1 MGASCCGGGG
11 FAALSRAA
19 AKSAAS
25 RLRQLGILPESVDW
39 ARRAAVCETCH
50 LRTIRAGVSYCGRP
64 LLQQIS
70 RDAAQD
76 GCGCPTRA
84 KAKSPDEHCPLDRAN
99 QPAVQSGALCTCKW
113 CREATRHQGL
123 GTALVASGSTA
134 PE

>member
-1 MGASCCGGGG
+1 
-11 FAALSRAA
+11 LSRAA
-19 AKSAAS
+19 AKSAAG

-39 ARRAAVCETCH
+39 AQRAAVCETCH

-70 RDAAQD
+70 RDPAQD

-99 QPAVQSGALCTCKW
+99 QPAVQSDLCTCKW
-113 CREATRHQGL
+113 CRAATGHQGL
-123 GTALVASGSTA
+123 GTALVTSGSTA

>member
-1 MGASCCGGGG
+1 MGGACCSGGGG

-25 RLRQLGILPESVDW
+25 RLRQFGILPESVDW

-50 LRTIRAGVSYCGRP
+50 LRTIRAGVSYCGQP

-70 RDAAQD
+70 RDPQD

-84 KAKSPDEHCPLDRAN
+84 KAKSPDEHCPLDRSN
-99 QPAVQSGALCTCKW
+99 QPAVQSGDRCTCKW
-113 CREATRHQGL
+113 CSPASRHGF
-123 GTALVASGSTA
+123 GTAVVTSRSTA